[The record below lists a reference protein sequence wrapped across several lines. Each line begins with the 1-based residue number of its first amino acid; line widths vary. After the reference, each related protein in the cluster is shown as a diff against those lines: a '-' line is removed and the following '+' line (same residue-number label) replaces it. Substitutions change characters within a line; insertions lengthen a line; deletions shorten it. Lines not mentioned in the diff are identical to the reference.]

1 MCLINP
7 IKIVAL
13 DSSLPNASCTCD
25 SESSVHC
32 SFNAIDTRV
41 LVSLKT
47 STIFLVDVFS
57 LIVFAFCMIYRPFD
71 YFGLYLHL
79 PFGVSFLEELLLA
92 FTNVTWVIYISGGV
106 ATSSV

>member
-1 MCLINP
+1 
-7 IKIVAL
+7 
-13 DSSLPNASCTCD
+13 
-25 SESSVHC
+25 
-32 SFNAIDTRV
+32 
-41 LVSLKT
+41 
-47 STIFLVDVFS
+47 
-57 LIVFAFCMIYRPFD
+57 MIYRPFD